1 MSEAWNPKIETGN
14 KPLYIALADA
24 LEKDIN
30 SGILKPGEKLPPQRE
45 LADRT
50 GVNLSTV
57 TRAFR
62 VCELK
67 GLISGV
73 VGRGTFVAPDVKVS
87 LSLIS
92 QDKKPEIIEMGQVLP
107 FSVIDKVTA
116 KMVKDILYDMDMER
130 LIRYCDP
137 AGHLNHRVL
146 GAEWLRRFNITAP
159 AEEILITPGSH
170 NAVTNCLL
178 TLFEP
183 GDRIAVDSVTYPGI
197 KTMAAMFGIRLVP
210 IEMTREG
217 MSPQRLLN
225 ACKNEGIKGIYLMPE
240 VQNPTTYAM
249 TQNIREQI
257 ADIIKKYNLILIED
271 DAYGYTGNSESIPVS
286 AFVPNQGIYIGG
298 TSKLLGPGFRISFVR
313 VPGAYFDLMEKGL
326 LNTTWMASPI
336 TTELVTRLIVTGKA
350 GAIFEAKREEAR
362 KRNDLALKI
371 LSKYDVANRPSGFF
385 QWLFL
390 PEGWQGKDFELLA
403 REAGVQVFCAE
414 KFAVGSGTVTP
425 AVRISLSGP
434 NTIEELEKGL
444 RILSSILERGYRDKT
459 FII

>member
-1 MSEAWNPKIETGN
+1 MSNEWNPKIETGN

-24 LEKDIN
+24 LESDIRL
-30 SGILKPGEKLPPQRE
+30 GILKPGEKLPPQRE
-45 LADRT
+45 LADRI

-73 VGRGTFVAPDVKVS
+73 VGRGTFVASDVKVS

-92 QDKKPEIIEMGQVLP
+92 QNKKPEIIEMGQVLP
-107 FSVIDKVTA
+107 LPVTDKVTA
-116 KMVKDILYDMDMER
+116 KMVKDSLYEMEMER
-130 LIRYCDP
+130 LIRYCEP
-137 AGHLNHRVL
+137 AGHLNHRAI
-146 GAEWLRRFNITAP
+146 GAEWLRRFNVIAS

-183 GDRIAVDSVTYPGI
+183 GDRIAVDSLTYPGI
-197 KTMAAMFGIRLVP
+197 KTLSAMYGIRLVP
-210 IEMTREG
+210 IEMTNEG
-217 MSPQRLLN
+217 MSPQGLLN

-240 VQNPTTYAM
+240 VQNPTTSAM
-249 TQNIREQI
+249 TQIFREQI

-271 DAYGYTGNSESIPVS
+271 DAYGYTGNFESIPVS
-286 AFVPNQGIYIGG
+286 TLVPNQGIYIGG
-298 TSKLLGPGFRISFVR
+298 TSKLFGPGFRISFVR
-313 VPGAYFDLMEKGL
+313 VPEAYFELMEKGL

-336 TTELVTRLIVTGKA
+336 TAELVTRLIVTGKA
-350 GAIFEAKREEAR
+350 EAILEEKREKAR
-362 KRNDLALKI
+362 KRNDLALKV
-371 LSKYDVANRPSGFF
+371 LSKYNVAHRPCGFF

-390 PEGWQGKDFELLA
+390 PDGWQGKEFELMA

-414 KFAVGSGTVTP
+414 KFTVGSSSVAP
-425 AVRISLSGP
+425 AVRISLSG
-434 NTIEELEKGL
+434 TDRIEELEKGL
-444 RILSSILERGYRDKT
+444 RILSSILGKSYQDKS
-459 FII
+459 FIL